1 MQPIKTLIVEDE
13 FTGRLLLQ
21 MTLESYGE
29 VHIAVNGR
37 EAVEAVHLAIEL
49 EAPYDLICLD
59 MKMPE
64 MDGHE
69 ALKAIRE
76 LESAAGIIPTKG
88 TKIIMTTSVNDGK
101 SIMTAFKEQCD
112 GYMIKPIDRK
122 KLLQHLHDFKLID

>member
-1 MQPIKTLIVEDE
+1 MKPFKTLVVEDE

-21 MTLESYGE
+21 MTLEKYGE
-29 VHIAVNGR
+29 VHIAVNGK

-64 MDGHE
+64 MNGHE

-76 LESAAGIIPTKG
+76 LESAAGISDQG
-88 TKIIMTTSVNDGK
+88 AKIIMTTSVNDGK
-101 SIMTAFKEQCD
+101 SIMSAFKEQCD
-112 GYMIKPIDRK
+112 GYMVKPVDRK
-122 KLLQHLHDFKLID
+122 KLLQHLRDFKLID

>member
-1 MQPIKTLIVEDE
+1 MKPVKTLIVEDE

-21 MTLESYGE
+21 LTLETYGE

-37 EAVEAVHLAIEL
+37 EAIEAVHLAIEL

-76 LESAAGIIPTKG
+76 LESAAGFNQEQKA
-88 TKIIMTTSVNDGK
+88 KIIMTTAVSDGK
-101 SIMTAFKEQCD
+101 SIMSAFKEQCNA
-112 GYMIKPIDRK
+112 YLIKPVDRK
-122 KLLQHLHDFKLID
+122 KLLQHLHDFELID